1 MKKLVIGGAALALV
15 LSSTVAHGTEAPS
28 LPAVDAMYEISCDA
42 EINNWQLYALDLS
55 ALTRTAIG
63 DGTGTTTGKECALQG
78 ALLPGT
84 DWFYYPDNFQAFL
97 MRVNVVTGGVEQ
109 VGAWAESIYSLAID
123 DEGNAYALTYDT
135 LFSVNLA
142 TGALTELV
150 EADTYGMDEGY
161 PYGFAYDP
169 KTDKFYMAEDGEDS
183 LYTLNISTG
192 EFTFVADQDAY
203 FLGSIAFDSDGYL
216 WTNDGQVGALVRRVP
231 LSGFGDAPAWQ
242 ETATMTPSVASESL
256 IIARGEPVDSG
267 AETLAPTGS
276 IDPLPLVAFGAMLAG
291 AAVVIRR
298 RSA

>member
-1 MKKLVIGGAALALV
+1 VKKLVIGGASLALI
-15 LSSTVAHGTEAPS
+15 LSSTVAHGTEAPT

-42 EINNWQLYALDLS
+42 AINNWQLYALDLS

-63 DGTGTTTGKECALQG
+63 DGTGTTTGEECALQG

-109 VGAWAESIYSLAID
+109 VGAWGESIYSLAID

-135 LFSVNLA
+135 LFSVNLE

-216 WTNDGQVGALVRRVP
+216 WTNDGQVSALVRRVP
-231 LSGFGDAPAWQ
+231 LSGFGDAPAWE

-256 IIARGEPVDSG
+256 IIARGEPVDSD
-267 AETLAPTGS
+267 AESLATTGS

-291 AAVVIRR
+291 TAAVIRR